1 MVSRPARGFLISEE
15 MEIKDYIELA
25 GVLIGV
31 ALAIIKMWTSFQ
43 LKFKALETEVLQI
56 KMDISK
62 IKHDH
67 DDDISEIKHD
77 HDNDITQLRLGFSK
91 DLDRLHNENREDHGK
106 MFGKIED
113 MQKLLVKV
121 NTAFE
126 AHAHSKN

>member
-1 MVSRPARGFLISEE
+1 

-56 KMDISK
+56 KKDINEIRK
-62 IKHDH
+62 DH
-67 DDDISEIKHD
+67 DD
-77 HDNDITQLRLGFSK
+77 DITQLRLGFSK

-106 MFGKIED
+106 MFGKIEE
-113 MQKLLVKV
+113 MQKLLVRV
-121 NTAFE
+121 DTAFASHMKE
-126 AHAHSKN
+126 SSKN